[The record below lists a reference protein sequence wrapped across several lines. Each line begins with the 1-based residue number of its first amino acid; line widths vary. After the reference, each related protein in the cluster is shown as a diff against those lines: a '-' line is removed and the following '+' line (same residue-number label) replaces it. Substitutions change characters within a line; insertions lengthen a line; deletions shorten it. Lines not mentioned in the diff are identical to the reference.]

1 MISKLSPWVGIG
13 GFFLALIAGSVNAIG
28 ILGFAHEA
36 VSHLSGT
43 ATLLAISASSNTPSP
58 PLHLAGIMLSFL
70 IGAMVSGILIGDQSL
85 QLGRRY
91 GWALALESA
100 LLLASMFALNA
111 QSTSGHFFASA
122 ACGLQNAMATTYSG
136 AVIRTTHV
144 TGLFTDLGLLL
155 GHWLRGTPFQH
166 KKAILLSMLIAGFV
180 CGGVV
185 GTLLYRSFAYSALLF
200 PALGCLSLA
209 IAYSVIKLVLGPQIV
224 ARFGDDGKPD
234 AK

>member
-1 MISKLSPWVGIG
+1 MISKLSPWVSIG
-13 GFFLALIAGSVNAIG
+13 GFFLALIAGAVNAIG

-43 ATLLAISASSNTPSP
+43 ATLLAISASSTTTSP

-70 IGAMVSGILIGDQSL
+70 VGAMISGILIGDQSL

-91 GWALALESA
+91 GVALVLESG
-100 LLLASMFALNA
+100 LLLAAMFALNA
-111 QSTSGHFFASA
+111 ESTSGHFFASA

-166 KKAILLSMLIAGFV
+166 KKAILLSMLIAGFI
-180 CGGVV
+180 CGGV
-185 GTLLYRSFAYSALLF
+185 GGALMYRAFAYSALLF

-209 IAYSVIKLVLGPQIV
+209 IAYRAFKFFRRAQIT
-224 ARFGDDGKPD
+224 ASPGDDEK
-234 AK
+234 A

>member
-1 MISKLSPWVGIG
+1 MITKLSPWVEIG

-43 ATLLAISASSNTPSP
+43 ATLLAISANSEQSTTS
-58 PLHLAGIMLSFL
+58 LHLLCILLSFL
-70 IGAMVSGILIGDQSL
+70 AGAVVSGILIGDQSL

-91 GWALALESA
+91 GWALALESC
-100 LLLASMFALNA
+100 LLILAMMALNR
-111 QSTSGHFFASA
+111 QSSSGHYFASA

-144 TGLFTDLGLLL
+144 TGLFTDLGLVL
-155 GHWLRGTPFQH
+155 GYWLRGMPLQTRKVF
-166 KKAILLSMLIAGFV
+166 LFCTLIAGFIS
-180 CGGVV
+180 GGVI
-185 GTLLYRSFAYSALLF
+185 GAFLYKIWAYSALLF

-209 IAYSVIKLVLGPQIV
+209 VAYTSYKFFKRSEIKVV
-224 ARFGDDGKPD
+224 RDETNDGR
-234 AK
+234 

>member
-70 IGAMVSGILIGDQSL
+70 LGAMVSGILIGDQSL

-91 GWALALESA
+91 GWALGLESG
-100 LLLASMFALNA
+100 LLLAAMFALNA
-111 QSTSGHFFASA
+111 ESTIGHYFASA

-155 GHWLRGTPFQH
+155 GHWLRGTSFQY
-166 KKAILLSMLIAGFV
+166 KKAILLSMLIAGFI
-180 CGGVV
+180 CGGIG
-185 GTLLYRSFAYSALLF
+185 GTLLYKKYAYSALLF

-209 IAYSVIKLVLGPQIV
+209 IAYSAFKFVFSAQILAKLM
-224 ARFGDDGKPD
+224 DDEKKD
-234 AK
+234 A